1 MCAQAA
7 SFGTVPAECG
17 ALRPGDFMT
26 IPIVAL
32 PPAPCRHSR
41 GYARHL
47 LPAVAALALPTLLAG
62 CGGHGGGAAGAQ
74 PVTVVDVAPR
84 DTPYTYEYVGQ
95 TQSSHQVQ
103 ILARVNGFLDH
114 RVYTEGSMVKAGQT
128 MYVQDPKPFQ
138 AKLDAAKAG
147 LEAEQARLQ
156 VARDNLNRVKPL
168 AARNALSQKDL
179 DDAVGSEK
187 EAAAAVDA
195 ARARV
200 EEAQLNLGYT
210 VITTPVS
217 GASSYS
223 RVQEGQYLDA
233 NKAAELTYVAQL
245 DPIWVNFSI
254 SENDLLKIRTE
265 ASQGAL
271 RLPAKDDFEVQVVL
285 ANGSLFPSK
294 GRITFANADYN
305 QQTGTFL
312 LRATLA
318 NPDGVLRPGQFVRV
332 RVSGAVRPNAVLV
345 PQQAVLDG
353 AQGKFVILV
362 DKDQRAQVRAVQV
375 GPWLGQNW
383 FITSGL
389 AKGDV
394 VVTDGMA
401 RLTPG
406 AAVKITSTETID
418 GSRLAEA
425 PPAEGGSAATPP
437 RQ

>member
-7 SFGTVPAECG
+7 SIGTVPTESSGLRQGDLMTTPVTASLQACHG
-17 ALRPGDFMT
+17 RSGDCRCLLLAFTAL
-26 IPIVAL
+26 L
-32 PPAPCRHSR
+32 
-41 GYARHL
+41 
-47 LPAVAALALPTLLAG
+47 LPTLLVG
-62 CGGHGGGAAGAQ
+62 CRGQAGGAAGPQ
-74 PVTVVDVAPR
+74 PVTIVDVTPR
-84 DTPYTYEYVGQ
+84 DTPFSYEYVGQ

-103 ILARVNGFLDH
+103 ILARVNGFLNR

-128 MYVQDPKPFQ
+128 MYLQDPKPLQ

-147 LEAEQARLQ
+147 LEAELARLQ
-156 VARDNLNRVKPL
+156 VQRDNLARVKPL
-168 AARNALSQKDL
+168 ATRNALSQKDL
-179 DDAVGSEK
+179 DDAIGAEK
-187 EAAAAVDA
+187 EASAAVDA

-200 EEAQLNLGYT
+200 EEAQLNLSYT
-210 VITTPVS
+210 VITTPVA

-271 RLPAKDDFEVQVVL
+271 RLPPKDDFEVQVVL
-285 ANGSLFPSK
+285 ADGSLFASK

-305 QQTGTFL
+305 PQTGTFL

-362 DKDQRAQVRAVQV
+362 DKELRAQVRSVQV

-406 AAVKITSTETID
+406 AAVKIANTQTTD

-425 PPAEGGSAATPP
+425 PPAEGGPAVAPP

>member
-1 MCAQAA
+1 M
-7 SFGTVPAECG
+7 
-17 ALRPGDFMT
+17 R
-26 IPIVAL
+26 
-32 PPAPCRHSR
+32 
-41 GYARHL
+41 
-47 LPAVAALALPTLLAG
+47 AVSVSLPTLLPKRSPDRRRALLVAIILPTLLVG
-62 CGGHGGGAAGAQ
+62 CHGHAGGAAGTPQ
-74 PVTVVDVAPR
+74 VTVVDVTPR

-103 ILARVNGFLDH
+103 ILARVNGFLDK

-128 MYVQDPKPFQ
+128 MFLQDPKPFQ

-156 VARDNLNRVKPL
+156 VARDNLARVKPL

-179 DDAVGSEK
+179 DDAVGQEK

-195 ARARV
+195 AKARV

-210 VITTPVS
+210 NITTPVT
-217 GASSYS
+217 GASSYAQ
-223 RVQEGQYLDA
+223 VQEGQYLDA
-233 NKAAELTYVAQL
+233 QKAAQLTYVAQL
-245 DPIWVNFSI
+245 DPMWVNFSI

-271 RLPAKDDFEVQVVL
+271 RLPPKDDFEVQVVL
-285 ANGSLFPSK
+285 ADGSVFPTK
-294 GRITFANADYN
+294 GHITFANADYN

-312 LRATLA
+312 LRATLP
-318 NPDGVLRPGQFVRV
+318 NPEGVLRPGQFVRV

-362 DKDQRAQVRAVQV
+362 DKDQRAQVRPVQV
-375 GPWLGQNW
+375 GPWLGHDW

-394 VVTDGMA
+394 VVTEGLA

-406 AAVKITSTETID
+406 AAVKIANTQAE

-425 PPAEGGSAATPP
+425 PGEAGTAGSAPP

>member
-1 MCAQAA
+1 MTTALVA
-7 SFGTVPAECG
+7 SLLAGHGHSAGCRRRRVLAFT
-17 ALRPGDFMT
+17 AL
-26 IPIVAL
+26 L
-32 PPAPCRHSR
+32 
-41 GYARHL
+41 
-47 LPAVAALALPTLLAG
+47 LPTLLLG
-62 CGGHGGGAAGAQ
+62 CGGHAGGAAGPQA
-74 PVTVVDVAPR
+74 VSVVDVTPR
-84 DTPYTYEYVGQ
+84 DTPFSYEYVGQ

-103 ILARVNGFLDH
+103 ILARVNGFLDR
-114 RVYTEGSMVKAGQT
+114 RVYAEGSMVKAGQT
-128 MYVQDPKPFQ
+128 MYLQDPKPFQ

-156 VARDNLNRVKPL
+156 VQRDNLVRVKPL

-179 DDAVGSEK
+179 TDAIGAEK
-187 EAAAAVDA
+187 EASAAVDA

-200 EEAQLNLGYT
+200 EEAQLNLSYT
-210 VITTPVS
+210 MITTPVS

-233 NKAAELTYVAQL
+233 NKAAQLTYVAQL

-271 RLPAKDDFEVQVVL
+271 RLPPKDDFEVQVVL
-285 ANGSLFPSK
+285 SDGSLFPSK

-305 QQTGTFL
+305 QETGTFL
-312 LRATLA
+312 LRATLG

-345 PQQAVLDG
+345 PQQAVLEG

-362 DKDQRAQVRAVQV
+362 DKEQRAQVRPVQV

-389 AKGDV
+389 AKGDM

-406 AAVKITSTETID
+406 AAVKIANTQTTD

-425 PPAEGGSAATPP
+425 PPAEGGSAAAPP